1 MSASQILTSG
11 VGNHLEA
18 AAKEAPVPS
27 GKPYAWSIDAPEN
40 PEMVALPPEALVQRT
55 LAKAAAFDRV
65 IERTAAFLVVLSRTN
80 SYEGR
85 DPLVITD
92 DVRCG
97 TVSSFLGIEIDMLG
111 RVLVE
116 MERRGWVS
124 GRTDGMLQ
132 IHDLAALDAASEG
145 ERPVA

>member
-1 MSASQILTSG
+1 
-11 VGNHLEA
+11 
-18 AAKEAPVPS
+18 
-27 GKPYAWSIDAPEN
+27 
-40 PEMVALPPEALVQRT
+40 MVALPPEAVVQRT
-55 LAKAAAFDRV
+55 LAKIAAFESV

-97 TVSSFLGIEIDMLG
+97 TVSSFLGIEIDTLG

-124 GRTDGMLQ
+124 GRDDGMLQ
-132 IHDLAALDAASEG
+132 IRDLEALDAVSEG
-145 ERPVA
+145 GRPQA